1 MIKSQVKPQSLP
13 NHESMYGCLYGGL
26 HAEEK
31 GLTGGKLSS
40 GSLELEFL
48 QGSLLSSSLEEPL
61 SFYPLHPFR
70 TLCELHFRAVCCE
83 SSVASALSTQGDACD
98 GTRRVYHS
106 LQ

>member
-1 MIKSQVKPQSLP
+1 MIKSLIKPQSLP
-13 NHESMYGCLYGGL
+13 NQESVYGCLYTGL

-31 GLTGGKLSS
+31 RPTGGKLSS

-48 QGSLLSSSLEEPL
+48 QGSLLASSLGEPL
-61 SFYPLHPFR
+61 SFCPLHPFQ
-70 TLCELHFRAVCCE
+70 TLRELHFRAVCQE
-83 SSVASALSTQGDACD
+83 SSVTSALSTQGDACD